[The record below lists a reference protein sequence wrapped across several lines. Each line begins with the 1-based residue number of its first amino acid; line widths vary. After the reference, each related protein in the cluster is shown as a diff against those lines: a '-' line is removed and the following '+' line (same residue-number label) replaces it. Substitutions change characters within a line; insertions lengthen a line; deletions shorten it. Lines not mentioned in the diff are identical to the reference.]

1 MTTDIEQYESTNES
15 LFERLKR
22 TDDQGHDFWS
32 ARDLMPAMGYA
43 RWERFDDTIRRARTA
58 VDVVQG
64 VSAGQTMFRETA
76 KQVERGFGG
85 HQRAKD
91 WHLTREAAYMTA
103 MQGDASKPEIAGAL
117 HYFTDRTIQAERAEA
132 HGTIAPVQEPTPDV
146 ASRLFDYM
154 RERDELDRAHRERQA
169 ELDRAHRERESDKQ
183 RDFLAKVV
191 SSLTGSVRPIESAGP
206 VGAPVT
212 KLSSVEA
219 RERLSEYLYSK
230 AGAAGRS
237 AAEYWRHLVR
247 TGHVVATGKKNTKY
261 TIDARCL
268 WFRVEGIE
276 AVDPNGTI
284 WVTNNIGRK
293 EVDRVL
299 STPADELL

>member
-1 MTTDIEQYESTNES
+1 MTTDIEQYDDDNTSP
-15 LFERLKR
+15 FERLKR
-22 TDDQGHDFWS
+22 TDDQGREYWS
-32 ARDLMPAMGYA
+32 ARELMPAMGYTTWQKFSEA
-43 RWERFDDTIRRARTA
+43 ISRALVSCTNVGMDAKVEFSQVSQLIGAGNLGSQERRDWNLSRWGAYLVA
-58 VDVVQG
+58 MNGDV
-64 VSAGQTMFRETA
+64 R
-76 KQVERGFGG
+76 
-85 HQRAKD
+85 
-91 WHLTREAAYMTA
+91 
-103 MQGDASKPEIAGAL
+103 KPEIAGAQA
-117 HYFTDRTIQAERAEA
+117 YFTARTMQAERAEA

-146 ASRLFDYM
+146 ASRLLDYM
-154 RERDELDRAHRERQA
+154 RERD

-191 SSLTGSVRPIESAGP
+191 SSLTGSVRPIEPAGP
-206 VGAPVT
+206 VGTPAT

-230 AGAAGRS
+230 AGAEGRS
-237 AAEYWRHLVR
+237 AAEYWGHLVR
-247 TGHVVATGKKNTKY
+247 TGHVVTTGKKNPKY

-268 WFRVEGIE
+268 WFRAEGIE